1 MLLNKNT
8 IMNKNNFLVA
18 AMLLLTAN
26 VFAQQMDISLIP
38 YRSGNKWGYASPDKR
53 IVISPKYNDAA
64 WFSEGYAAV
73 KVGSRYG
80 YINKAGKLVIPAK
93 FTVAKPFRKGYLP
106 NAKNNGGDSVIFA
119 GASLQPGGYEICI
132 NIRGVKM
139 PKCPAINENSVVEN
153 RIPVKT
159 VVTQKTYSLA
169 NNNGL
174 FDKVVDDYKIA
185 GSDETYYIAE
195 KGGMYGV
202 FNSKFDTIV
211 PFQYN
216 AVKQIRSGGN
226 QYLQVTKDG
235 MNGIVAGNGQTLINT
250 DNSNLV
256 LINGANKTD
265 YVIVKHGGKTYVKD
279 LKNNDIIS
287 TGYADITYDN
297 NGGFVLTGDDNTKG
311 FYFMDNKIIAP
322 KYSDVR
328 MINGGTYLMVKTS
341 NGKMGYINAAGDEFF
356 VE

>member
-1 MLLNKNT
+1 
-8 IMNKNNFLVA
+8 MNKKILLFASFLIGA
-18 AMLLLTAN
+18 ASS
-26 VFAQQMDISLIP
+26 FAQQMDMSLIP
-38 YRSGNKWGYASPDKR
+38 YRSGNKWGYASPDKK
-53 IVISPKYNDAA
+53 IVITPKYNDAS

-93 FTVAKPFRKGYLP
+93 FTVAKPFRKGYMP
-106 NAKNNGGDSVIFA
+106 NIKNAGGDSILFA
-119 GASLQPGGYEICI
+119 GASVTANGYERCI
-132 NIRGVKM
+132 NTRGIILV
-139 PKCPAINENSVVEN
+139 KCPAIPENSVAEN

-159 VVTQKTYSLA
+159 VVKQKIYSLQ

-174 FDKVVDDYKIA
+174 FDKIVDDYKIS
-185 GSDETYYIAE
+185 GSDETYYIAD
-195 KGGMYGV
+195 KGAMYGV
-202 FNSKFDTIV
+202 FNSKFETII

-216 AVKQIRSGGN
+216 SIKIITSGGN
-226 QYLQVTKDG
+226 QYLHVMKDG
-235 MNGIVAGNGQTLINT
+235 MNGIVSQNGQTLINI

-256 LINGANKTD
+256 MINGINQVD
-265 YVIVKHGGKTYVKD
+265 YVIVKHNGKTYVKD

-287 TGYADITYDN
+287 TGYADISYDN

-311 FYFMDNKIIAP
+311 FYFMDNKIITP

-328 MINGGTYLMVKTS
+328 LINGGNYLMVKTS
-341 NGKMGYINAAGDEFF
+341 NGKVGYINEAGDEFF